1 MISIIIAEDQYMLRK
16 AMVQLIE
23 FNEQMK
29 VVNDCANG
37 VEAFE
42 FIEKYHP
49 DIAILDIEMPG
60 LTGLEVLSKIREC
73 KFDTKV
79 IIVTTFKRPGYF
91 EKAVANEVDAYVL
104 KERSVEDL
112 IQTIQNVMNG
122 KKEYST
128 SLMTT
133 LFKESNPLTHKEQVV
148 LRAIG
153 DNLSSKEIAKNLY
166 LSDGTVRNYTSNI
179 IDKLNAENRFNAWKK
194 AKEKGWI

>member
-23 FNEQMK
+23 FNAQMK
-29 VVNDCANG
+29 VVNDCDNG
-37 VEAFE
+37 GDAFE

-49 DIAILDIEMPG
+49 DIAILDIEMSG
-60 LTGLEVLSKIREC
+60 LTGLEVLSKIREF
-73 KFDTKV
+73 KIDTKV

-112 IQTIQNVMNG
+112 IQTIKHVMNG
-122 KKEYST
+122 EKEYST

-148 LRAIG
+148 LREIG
-153 DNLSSKEIAKNLY
+153 DNLSSKDIAEKLY

>member
-23 FNEQMK
+23 FNDQIK
-29 VVNDCANG
+29 VVNDCDNG
-37 VEAFE
+37 GDAFE

-60 LTGLEVLSKIREC
+60 LTGLEVLSKIREF
-73 KFDTKV
+73 KIDTKV

-112 IQTIQNVMNG
+112 IQTIKHVMNG
-122 KKEYST
+122 EKEYST

-148 LRAIG
+148 LREIG
-153 DNLSSKEIAKNLY
+153 DNLSSKEIAEKLY

>member
-29 VVNDCANG
+29 VVNDCNNG
-37 VEAFE
+37 GDAFE

-60 LTGLEVLSKIREC
+60 LTGLEVLSKIREF
-73 KFDTKV
+73 KIDTKV

-112 IQTIQNVMNG
+112 IQTIKHVMNG
-122 KKEYST
+122 EKEYST

-148 LRAIG
+148 LREIG
-153 DNLSSKEIAKNLY
+153 DNLSSKEIAEKLY

>member
-29 VVNDCANG
+29 VVNDCNNG
-37 VEAFE
+37 GDAFE

-60 LTGLEVLSKIREC
+60 LTGLEVLSKIREF
-73 KFDTKV
+73 KIDTKV

-112 IQTIQNVMNG
+112 IQTIKHVMNG
-122 KKEYST
+122 EKEYST

-148 LRAIG
+148 LREIVY
-153 DNLSSKEIAKNLY
+153 NLSSKDISEKLY

>member
-16 AMVQLIE
+16 AMVQLNE

-29 VVNDCANG
+29 VDNDCNNG
-37 VEAFE
+37 GDAFE

-60 LTGLEVLSKIREC
+60 LTGLEVLSKIREF
-73 KFDTKV
+73 KIDTKV

-112 IQTIQNVMNG
+112 IQTIKHVMNG
-122 KKEYST
+122 EKEYST

-148 LRAIG
+148 LREIG
-153 DNLSSKEIAKNLY
+153 DNLSSKEIAEKLY

>member
-23 FNEQMK
+23 FNDQMN
-29 VVNDCANG
+29 VIEDCGNG
-37 VEAFE
+37 VDAFD

-60 LTGLEVLSKIREC
+60 LTGLEVLVKIKEF
-73 KFDTKV
+73 KLDTKV

-112 IQTIQNVMNG
+112 IQTIQNVMKG
-122 KKEYST
+122 EKEYST

-148 LRAIG
+148 LREIG
-153 DNLSSKEIAKNLY
+153 NNLSSKEIAEKLY

-179 IDKLNAENRFNAWKK
+179 IDKLNADNRFNAWKQ

>member
-23 FNEQMK
+23 FNDQMK
-29 VVNDCANG
+29 VVNDCNNG
-37 VEAFE
+37 GDAFE

-60 LTGLEVLSKIREC
+60 LTGLEVLSKIREF
-73 KFDTKV
+73 KIDTKV

-112 IQTIQNVMNG
+112 IQTIKHVMNG
-122 KKEYST
+122 EKEYST

-133 LFKESNPLTHKEQVV
+133 LFKESNPLTYKEQVV
-148 LRAIG
+148 LREIG
-153 DNLSSKEIAKNLY
+153 DNLSSKEIAEKLY